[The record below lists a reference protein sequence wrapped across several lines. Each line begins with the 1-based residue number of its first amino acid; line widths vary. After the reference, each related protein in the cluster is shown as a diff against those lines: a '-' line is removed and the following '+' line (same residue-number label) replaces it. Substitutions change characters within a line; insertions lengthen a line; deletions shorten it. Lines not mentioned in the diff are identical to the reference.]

1 MRKMEL
7 MNPQTVF
14 ILGGGVARQF
24 LRCVA
29 VDMNQ
34 KQSRGLKM
42 IIGIKEATEKG
53 YSILNIPGFANLS
66 YPSSKSRRG
75 RVQNGGGY
83 MSDNNNSG
91 RSLQNSGST
100 Y

>member
-14 ILGGGVARQF
+14 ILGGGCCPTIPTV
-24 LRCVA
+24 CGG
-29 VDMNQ
+29 DMNQ

-75 RVQNGGGY
+75 RVQSGGV
-83 MSDNNNSG
+83 
-91 RSLQNSGST
+91 
-100 Y
+100 